1 MVSIIIDTYVNI
13 STVKYKAA
21 TPGDSS
27 SDKGESH
34 HDTNSNLK
42 DSVVE
47 DEESDVDFEVAE
59 DPDIEVDGSGGDKCE
74 KSPKKDDV
82 FRYACEL
89 LTLGLIF
96 NEYSDAIKEGDGKR
110 VFRCFKY
117 MLPLFKASNRVN
129 YSCEM
134 FCTLAQHKF
143 ILSPRL
149 AHQLQW
155 SRFVNTHGKKGKN
168 IPCDLHME
176 HLNRIVKNGI
186 HGLGANKAEKAM
198 VRVGKCVDSISD
210 VLTTYDDELGINAP
224 SGQHTIASQQKDLD
238 LVIQELTTRVNPFI
252 KVPGRR
258 HRHVNIPKTTLL
270 QSLDEEK
277 FSKWLNGKWC
287 ALLAGLI

>member
-1 MVSIIIDTYVNI
+1 MWELIQKNTDACQDFFMLVLSAHILVASMEVLGMQAVTDIPSETLIPSDVLEKNKEEKTQVLRHVVSIMIDTYVNI

-21 TPGDSS
+21 TPADSS

-89 LTLGLIF
+89 LTLGLIC

-134 FCTLAQHKF
+134 FCTLAQHN
-143 ILSPRL
+143 SSSYC
-149 AHQLQW
+149 H
-155 SRFVNTHGKKGKN
+155 HG
-168 IPCDLHME
+168 
-176 HLNRIVKNGI
+176 
-186 HGLGANKAEKAM
+186 
-198 VRVGKCVDSISD
+198 
-210 VLTTYDDELGINAP
+210 
-224 SGQHTIASQQKDLD
+224 
-238 LVIQELTTRVNPFI
+238 
-252 KVPGRR
+252 
-258 HRHVNIPKTTLL
+258 
-270 QSLDEEK
+270 
-277 FSKWLNGKWC
+277 
-287 ALLAGLI
+287 

>member
-1 MVSIIIDTYVNI
+1 M
-13 STVKYKAA
+13 A
-21 TPGDSS
+21 
-27 SDKGESH
+27 
-34 HDTNSNLK
+34 
-42 DSVVE
+42 
-47 DEESDVDFEVAE
+47 
-59 DPDIEVDGSGGDKCE
+59 
-74 KSPKKDDV
+74 
-82 FRYACEL
+82 R
-89 LTLGLIF
+89 
-96 NEYSDAIKEGDGKR
+96 KE
-110 VFRCFKY
+110 
-117 MLPLFKASNRVN
+117 
-129 YSCEM
+129 
-134 FCTLAQHKF
+134 
-143 ILSPRL
+143 
-149 AHQLQW
+149 
-155 SRFVNTHGKKGKN
+155 KN

-198 VRVGKCVDSISD
+198 VCVGKCVDSISD

-270 QSLDEEK
+270 RSLDEEK